1 MSRSAI
7 TMIDGAAMSY
17 MADDNLPPIHP
28 GEILADELAA
38 LGMSKRQFAR
48 HIGVPPNS
56 ITDLI
61 NGDKRVSAEMALRL
75 AKAFGTTEQYWMNLQ
90 SYHDAKV
97 ARIKMRDQIAAI
109 APLVV
114 PPKQELEVT

>member
-1 MSRSAI
+1 
-7 TMIDGAAMSY
+7 MIDGAAMSY

-109 APLVV
+109 APLVM